1 MTRGVIHICY
11 QLLDVSKIFLILS
24 VVCFAPQLLFREKKK
39 PISAVCYA
47 PGESDFK
54 LGIENISS
62 EYIRSLCGGIAPR
75 VGLISHYAVQ
85 EHADNLELLKKKN
98 INIEKIFYPYH
109 GMYLHGLGVEEH
121 QVQEATSIPTFM
133 INKEGFDDE
142 MLQDVNILLVDIQDV
157 GMGYVSC
164 VSLLFQALTAAVV
177 HQIPV
182 VILDRPNVLGNKIEG
197 SLLSSPVMHG
207 CIPLRYGMTLG
218 ELGYFYNS
226 QVLERAANLHVVPMQ
241 NYHRAVVKNKPEV
254 SEFLPRIA
262 SVDAAWSFSV
272 CGMLAQVAPFDVGV
286 NTPYAYQCIALPKSA
301 GLSEQRWYQLQIML
315 RHVGVESSLCSYFSS
330 QKQEQCRGLRL
341 HIEDMHMVDSFNVLL
356 KTLEFFKH
364 SGVVLGFSDSFDQ
377 AVGTPMVREYIQG
390 KIAKHM
396 LAQSVNDGLED
407 FYRKAFGSFMYHP
420 LPQVVLI

>member
-1 MTRGVIHICY
+1 MS
-11 QLLDVSKIFLILS
+11 L
-24 VVCFAPQLLFREKKK
+24 VCFAPQLLFRERKK
-39 PISAVCYA
+39 PVSAVHYVY
-47 PGESDFK
+47 GEGGFK
-54 LGIENISS
+54 LGIESISS
-62 EYIRSLCGGIAPR
+62 EYIQSLCANANPR

-85 EHADNLELLKKKN
+85 EHADNLDLLKKKH
-98 INIEKIFYPYH
+98 INIAKIFYPYH
-109 GMYLHGLGVEEH
+109 GMYLHGIPSEEYKA
-121 QVQEATSIPTFM
+121 QEAQSIPTFM
-133 INKEGFDDE
+133 IKKEGFDDE
-142 MLQDVNILLVDIQDV
+142 MLQDVNLLLVDIQDV

-164 VSLLFQALTAAVV
+164 VSLLFQALSAAVV
-177 HQIPV
+177 HKIPV

-197 SLLSSPVMHG
+197 SLLSSPVLHE

-226 QVLERAANLHVVPMQ
+226 QVLESAANLHVIPMQ
-241 NYHRAVVKNKPEV
+241 NYHRTIMKKDSEV
-254 SEFLPRIA
+254 NQFLPRIA

-272 CGMLAQVAPFDVGV
+272 CGMLAQVSPFDVGI

-341 HIEDMHMVDSFNVLL
+341 HIEDIYMVDSFNVLL
-356 KTLEFFKH
+356 KTLDFFKH

-377 AVGTPMVREYIQG
+377 AVGTPMVREYVQG

-396 LAQSVNDGLED
+396 LAQMVNEGLED

>member
-1 MTRGVIHICY
+1 MMRGVIHICY
-11 QLLDVSKIFLILS
+11 QLLDVSKIFLIVS
-24 VVCFAPQLLFREKKK
+24 VVCFAPQILFREKKK
-39 PISAVCYA
+39 SISPVHYA
-47 PGESDFK
+47 SGEGAFK
-54 LGIENISS
+54 LGIENVTSG
-62 EYIRSLCGGIAPR
+62 YVQSLCGCAAPR
-75 VGLISHYAVQ
+75 VGLISHFAVQ
-85 EHADNLELLKKKN
+85 EHAANLELLKKKN
-98 INIEKIFYPYH
+98 INVVKIFYPYH
-109 GMYLHGLGVEEH
+109 GMYLNGVPVEEYN
-121 QVQEATSIPTFM
+121 VQEGQAIPTYM
-133 INKEGFDDE
+133 IKKDGFDDD
-142 MLQDVNILLVDIQDV
+142 MLKDVNLLLVDIQDV

-177 HQIPV
+177 HKIPV

-197 SLLSSPVMHG
+197 SLLSSPVLHG

-226 QVLERAANLHVVPMQ
+226 QVLENAANLHVVPMQ
-241 NYHRAVVKNKPEV
+241 NYHRTIAKNNPEA
-254 SEFLPRIA
+254 SPFLPRVA

-272 CGMLAQVAPFDVGV
+272 CGMLAQVSPFDVGI

-315 RHVGVESSLCSYFSS
+315 RHVGVESSLCSYFSN
-330 QKQEQCRGLRL
+330 QKQEYCRGLRL
-341 HIEDMHMVDSFNVLL
+341 HIEDMYMVDSFNVLL

-377 AVGTPMVREYIQG
+377 AVGTPMVREYVQG

-396 LAQSVNDGLED
+396 LAQTVNEGLED